1 MKRPVVLIVGAAA
14 GALLIAGIGASAHT
28 GLFLTQVGVHQGFSG
43 DEASGA
49 RTESPEPTD
58 TPEASPTAEPTEQ
71 PEAPPTAEPTEQPEP
86 PDEDG
91 GSSQATSSG
100 SGDHEGDGQSGGGD
114 HSGSGHGD

>member
-58 TPEASPTAEPTEQ
+58 TPEASPTPEPTDQ
-71 PEAPPTAEPTEQPEP
+71 PEAPPTAEPAEAPDAS
-86 PDEDG
+86 DEDG
-91 GSSQATSSG
+91 DSQGT
-100 SGDHEGDGQSGGGD
+100 SGDQETEAAPGATDGAGTGQGD
-114 HSGSGHGD
+114 

>member
-58 TPEASPTAEPTEQ
+58 TPEASPTPEPTDQ
-71 PEAPPTAEPTEQPEP
+71 PEAPPTAEPAEAPDAS
-86 PDEDG
+86 DEDG
-91 GSSQATSSG
+91 DSQGTSGDQQSGAASG
-100 SGDHEGDGQSGGGD
+100 SGDSAGTGQGD
-114 HSGSGHGD
+114 